1 MLPLLYL
8 YCVPSYLRCD
18 CSYREETDTILFSNL
33 VCPIYSLQRTNFCRP
48 SILLNGQALFPLL
61 VTPLTALTFRA
72 LRDGTMLRWILNDT
86 YTSSETSALG
96 AGTGVVPSYVNYTQD
111 PDVCLVFLNA
121 LAGEGADRTELY
133 HADQDTMVKT
143 VANNCNNMI
152 VVINTMGA
160 RLVDQ

>member
-1 MLPLLYL
+1 
-8 YCVPSYLRCD
+8 
-18 CSYREETDTILFSNL
+18 
-33 VCPIYSLQRTNFCRP
+33 
-48 SILLNGQALFPLL
+48 
-61 VTPLTALTFRA
+61 
-72 LRDGTMLRWILNDT
+72 MLRWILNDT